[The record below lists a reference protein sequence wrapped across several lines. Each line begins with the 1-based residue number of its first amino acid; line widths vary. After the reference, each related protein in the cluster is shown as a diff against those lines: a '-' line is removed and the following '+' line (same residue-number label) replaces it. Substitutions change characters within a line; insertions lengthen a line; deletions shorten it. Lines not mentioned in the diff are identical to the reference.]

1 MHDRVD
7 VKAYC
12 EHSAGPGE
20 RRTLVAPGSSLGTSL
35 SQIAEIQAHLSAA
48 GSVLTGLVALVAVSL
63 QAIWLI
69 VQHVNTI
76 AHEGA
81 HAMTGSALGHRI
93 EGVQLNSDATGAT
106 GRSGGKLA
114 GNVTASFAGYLGPSV
129 FGLGAAKLIEI
140 GHSVA
145 VLWLTLLLLILLLF
159 VLRKLFSYVPVLATG
174 AVIFLIAH
182 YGSVGAETITAYL
195 VAWFLLLSGLRVVL
209 EHNLDAGDAGNLAS
223 MTHIWRG
230 FWVLLWLAG
239 SIAAVAIGGA
249 LLI

>member
-1 MHDRVD
+1 M
-7 VKAYC
+7 
-12 EHSAGPGE
+12 
-20 RRTLVAPGSSLGTSL
+20 TPGSSLGTSL
-35 SQIAEIQAHLSAA
+35 SQIGEIQAHLSAA

-69 VQHVNTI
+69 ARHVNTI

-81 HAMTGSALGHRI
+81 HALAGSAVGRRI
-93 EGVQLNSDATGAT
+93 QYVTFKANGEGAT
-106 GRSGGKLA
+106 KPSGGTLP
-114 GNVTASFAGYLGPSV
+114 GDFTIGLVGYLGPSL

-140 GHSVA
+140 GRIVA
-145 VLWLTLLLLILLLF
+145 VLWLTLLLLVLLLF
-159 VLRKLFSYVPVLATG
+159 VLRETFSFVAVLATG
-174 AVIFLIAH
+174 VVLFLVARF
-182 YGSVGAETITAYL
+182 GSVVADTVVAYL
-195 VAWFLLLSGLRVVL
+195 VTWFLLLSGVRVVL
-209 EHNLDAGDAGNLAS
+209 EDNLDAGDAGNLAS